1 MIESYYDAYLVRKKY
16 NTPVDKYDN
25 KDLFKGKITK
35 KVAKMLDY
43 SYEKTYNTKHV
54 SRYYKFNIWLYKKI
68 RILYAVFGIPL
79 LKKVSG
85 FNKFMLVNK
94 SIDLFNHNH
103 KVKFKDINKKDST
116 EDYDTLYK
124 KSIDKALKDI
134 KEINKLL
141 IKKSSSD

>member
-1 MIESYYDAYLVRKKY
+1 
-16 NTPVDKYDN
+16 
-25 KDLFKGKITK
+25 
-35 KVAKMLDY
+35 
-43 SYEKTYNTKHV
+43 
-54 SRYYKFNIWLYKKI
+54 
-68 RILYAVFGIPL
+68 
-79 LKKVSG
+79 
-85 FNKFMLVNK
+85 MLVNK